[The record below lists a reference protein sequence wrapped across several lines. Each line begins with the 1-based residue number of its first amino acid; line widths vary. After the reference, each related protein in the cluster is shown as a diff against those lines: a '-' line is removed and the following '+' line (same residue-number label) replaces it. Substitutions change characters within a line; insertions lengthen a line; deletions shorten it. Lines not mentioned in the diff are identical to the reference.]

1 MDTSVNFVEHAGMSK
16 VFNNASKRKRRFSET
31 NEQISTNSTESTIV
45 DNVVNSPPAAKYREV
60 ETDYRFTLDHFCDEI
75 LYEIFKYLG
84 SQDLLT
90 LKRTCRRFNELVYD
104 KRFWQNISLLES
116 RDSYDQLLESLQFTH
131 AITKCLKLRGPSQK
145 SLNYK
150 SSGEIF
156 NKTLSKSLTSN
167 CTQLEILEMY
177 SICLDLTLLHF
188 KHIPQTLQRLVINDC
203 DVLNLSYQRS
213 SWLTGIHTH
222 LVNLQELRIEY
233 STWFE
238 PHDIMPISKLPGL
251 HTLSLRGCVNFFDI
265 VVYASIAT
273 IHGFPLLQ
281 RLDLRQIPLTDTDLQ
296 CFNVIET
303 LREVMLECP
312 PYINTAKGFNV
323 SLSASKG
330 YGLGEC
336 AEATTGEYNS
346 SGTSSSQ
353 AAQSSSSTNDFW
365 ASLNKKSPQRRQQ
378 ANPDHI
384 IYIDLRNPQGALI
397 SVNNVSG
404 VNPRAVSM
412 GQAQGQ
418 EEGGISEVNRVIR
431 HDLFWDLINPLRR
444 GASNFTNAD
453 NVTASNV
460 VERQDEFPTSSGS
473 VKQLTYPRNFI
484 SDQGLCSF
492 GRSVNPTNHGRI
504 WIGIRN
510 RPNDTLI
517 ERFTIRNYKNI
528 TDVFLRHIVQCSP
541 NLLYLDISGTGITL
555 EGVKKFK
562 ESKPECKIVAEH
574 LLGLNDL

>member
-1 MDTSVNFVEHAGMSK
+1 MDTSVNYVEHAETCK
-16 VFNNASKRKRRFSET
+16 VFNNVSKRKRRFSET
-31 NEQISTNSTESTIV
+31 NEQTSAISSESTIV
-45 DNVVNSPPAAKYREV
+45 NNVVNSPPAAKYREV

-90 LKRTCRRFNELVYD
+90 MKRICRRFNELVYD
-104 KRFWQNISLLES
+104 KRFWRYISLLES
-116 RDSYDQLLESLQFTH
+116 RDSYNQLLESLQFTH

-167 CTQLEILEMY
+167 CTQLEILELY

-188 KHIPQTLQRLVINDC
+188 KHIPQSLQRLVINDC

-213 SWLTGIHTH
+213 SWLSGIHTH
-222 LVNLQELRIEY
+222 LVN
-233 STWFE
+233 
-238 PHDIMPISKLPGL
+238 
-251 HTLSLRGCVNFFDI
+251 
-265 VVYASIAT
+265 
-273 IHGFPLLQ
+273 LQ

-397 SVNNVSG
+397 SVNNIPG

-444 GASNFTNAD
+444 GASNFANAD
-453 NVTASNV
+453 NATTVNV

-541 NLLYLDISGTGITL
+541 NLLYLDISGTGITF
-555 EGVKKFK
+555 EGVKIFK